1 MNLSVQKA
9 GLDML
14 TPFQASYGEVSYV
27 ASKTLLKLDWSNATL
42 LQGDVVQEMKIEPVR
57 DGS

>member
-1 MNLSVQKA
+1 
-9 GLDML
+9 ML